1 MARTATW
8 FRLQLSLRTK
18 RSLWA
23 TGLLAIVTLGYAGYA
38 RLGPV
43 RVPAGQISLT
53 GLDRR
58 GFTAFEEMFDDAG
71 DRVRVVA
78 LFSPT

>member
-1 MARTATW
+1 VQHP
-8 FRLQLSLRTK
+8 FRLQSSLRTK
-18 RSLWA
+18 RNLWA
-23 TGLLAIVTLGYAGYA
+23 TGLLAIVALGYAGYA
-38 RLGPV
+38 RLGPA

-58 GFTAFEEMFDDAG
+58 GFTAFEQMFDDAV

>member
-1 MARTATW
+1 
-8 FRLQLSLRTK
+8 LRTK
-18 RSLWA
+18 RIFWA
-23 TGLLAIVTLGYAGYA
+23 TGLLAIVALGYAGYE

-58 GFTAFEEMFDDAG
+58 GFTAFEEMFDGAG

>member
-1 MARTATW
+1 LLAKRT
-8 FRLQLSLRTK
+8 
-18 RSLWA
+18 LWA
-23 TGLLAIVTLGYAGYA
+23 TGLLSIVTLGYAGYA

-43 RVPAGQISLT
+43 LVPAGQISVT
-53 GLDRR
+53 GLDHR